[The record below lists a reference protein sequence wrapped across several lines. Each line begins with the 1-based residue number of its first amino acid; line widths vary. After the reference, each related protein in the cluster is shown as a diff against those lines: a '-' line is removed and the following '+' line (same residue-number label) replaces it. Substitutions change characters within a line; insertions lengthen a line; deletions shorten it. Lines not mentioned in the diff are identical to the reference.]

1 MKKRKGQGI
10 LEYVVILTAIVAAI
24 IVVATSIMP
33 AAVENTFTEAGTT
46 LDNAAAKWAEKTT
59 L

>member
-24 IVVATSIMP
+24 IVVATTIMQP
-33 AAVENTFTEAGTT
+33 AVENTMTGAGTA
-46 LDNAAAKWAEKTT
+46 LDNAAAKWTEKTT